1 MLATPLAAVF
11 NSAISFFFPFITS
24 YTGLK
29 SLSTSTE
36 RFFFG
41 RSFTCPSEAFTT
53 NCLPRY
59 LPIVFAFAG
68 DSTMTRLFSIVTMC
82 FLVYESETTEILPQ
96 SAKTGTEHSV
106 PSPPT
111 RCRNGQNGRLHS
123 AQTLI

>member
-68 DSTMTRLFSIVTMC
+68 DSTMTRLFSINCAFRV
-82 FLVYESETTEILPQ
+82 IR
-96 SAKTGTEHSV
+96 AKQPKSYHAFR
-106 PSPPT
+106 PPI
-111 RCRNGQNGRLHS
+111 
-123 AQTLI
+123 QTPLFVARDRDCQGADKTL

>member
-1 MLATPLAAVF
+1 MLATPLAAAF
-11 NSAISFFFPFITS
+11 NSAIIFFFPSISS

-68 DSTMTRLFSIVTMC
+68 DSTMTRDFAIE
-82 FLVYESETTEILPQ
+82 FLNRKSAYGYMLVDQ
-96 SAKTGTEHSV
+96 SAKVLPHSTSV
-106 PSPPT
+106 RGLPHFNKVLAGELA
-111 RCRNGQNGRLHS
+111 R
-123 AQTLI
+123 QT

>member
-11 NSAISFFFPFITS
+11 NSAISFFFPSITS

-29 SLSTSTE
+29 SLSTSTD

-59 LPIVFAFAG
+59 LPIVFSFAG
-68 DSTMTRLFSIVTMC
+68 DSTMTRLFSIELRFTFWVMRAKQPKS
-82 FLVYESETTEILPQ
+82 YHDP
-96 SAKTGTEHSV
+96 KTGFV
-106 PSPPT
+106 D
-111 RCRNGQNGRLHS
+111 RQIFGRGFDL
-123 AQTLI
+123 